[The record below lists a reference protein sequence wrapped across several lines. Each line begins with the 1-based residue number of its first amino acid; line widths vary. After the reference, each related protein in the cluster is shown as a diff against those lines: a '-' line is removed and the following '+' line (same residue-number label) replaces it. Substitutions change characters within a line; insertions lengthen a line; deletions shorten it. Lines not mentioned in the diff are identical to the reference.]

1 MYVYFLY
8 IRMYV
13 YVYVYNIY
21 IYNKCVY
28 IYNYAGMC
36 GYVCKQKLFFGGN
49 QALAVFAT
57 ALT

>member
-1 MYVYFLY
+1 
-8 IRMYV
+8 MYV

-21 IYNKCVY
+21 IYICVY

>member
-1 MYVYFLY
+1 MYMY
-8 IRMYV
+8 I
-13 YVYVYNIY
+13 IY
-21 IYNKCVY
+21 INVY
-28 IYNYAGMC
+28 IYNYADMC

>member
-1 MYVYFLY
+1 MYMY
-8 IRMYV
+8 I
-13 YVYVYNIY
+13 IY
-21 IYNKCVY
+21 IYVCVY

>member
-1 MYVYFLY
+1 MYMY
-8 IRMYV
+8 I
-13 YVYVYNIY
+13 IY
-21 IYNKCVY
+21 IYMCVY